1 MFLFKLLKYHSF
13 TAPAKVNTQAS
24 EKPQRRP
31 SSQPD
36 SVFVSDEEDDDD
48 IIVVKST
55 WRTRHLK
62 PPPKTKI
69 KSAALDNEAES
80 LAAGLVSSP
89 FFLPGHQTA
98 TSLSTPK
105 HTFSAPT
112 TKDDS
117 PSSDE
122 EFTSLLERLK
132 NKNKFRGTTFSP
144 QSTQGSCYVW
154 IFTIEQLL
162 KLLFLCSNCYVV
174 FPSRRQEGHPC
185 VRKAI

>member
-1 MFLFKLLKYHSF
+1 MLRWQFHIHSLA
-13 TAPAKVNTQAS
+13 APAKVNTQAS
-24 EKPQRRP
+24 QKPQRRP
-31 SSQPD
+31 SSPSD

-48 IIVVKST
+48 DVIVVKST

-62 PPPKTKI
+62 LPPKAKV
-69 KSAALDNEAES
+69 KNAVLGDEAES
-80 LAAGLVSSP
+80 SAAGLVSSP
-89 FFLPGHQTA
+89 FSLPGHQTM

-132 NKNKFRGTTFSP
+132 KNNKFRSTTFSP
-144 QSTQGSCYVW
+144 RSTHGSCYVW
-154 IFTIEQLL
+154 IFTI
-162 KLLFLCSNCYVV
+162 
-174 FPSRRQEGHPC
+174 
-185 VRKAI
+185 

>member
-1 MFLFKLLKYHSF
+1 M
-13 TAPAKVNTQAS
+13 PAKVNTQAS
-24 EKPQRRP
+24 QKPPGRP

-48 IIVVKST
+48 DAKVVKST

-62 PPPKTKI
+62 PPPKTKV
-69 KSAALDNEAES
+69 KNAVLDDEAES
-80 LAAGLVSSP
+80 SAAGPLSSP
-89 FFLPGHQTA
+89 FSLPGHQTV

-112 TKDDS
+112 AEDDS

-122 EFTSLLERLK
+122 EFRSLLERLK
-132 NKNKFRGTTFSP
+132 KNNKLRSITFSP

-154 IFTIEQLL
+154 SFT
-162 KLLFLCSNCYVV
+162 F
-174 FPSRRQEGHPC
+174 
-185 VRKAI
+185 

>member
-1 MFLFKLLKYHSF
+1 M
-13 TAPAKVNTQAS
+13 PAKVNTQVS
-24 EKPQRRP
+24 QKPQGRP

-36 SVFVSDEEDDDD
+36 SVFVSDEEDDDDD

-62 PPPKTKI
+62 PPPKTKA
-69 KSAALDNEAES
+69 KNAVLDDEAES
-80 LAAGLVSSP
+80 SAAGLVSSP
-89 FFLPGHQTA
+89 FSLPGHQTV

-122 EFTSLLERLK
+122 EFRSLLERLK
-132 NKNKFRGTTFSP
+132 RNNKSRSITFSP
-144 QSTQGSCYVW
+144 QTTQGSCCVW
-154 IFTIEQLL
+154 IFTI
-162 KLLFLCSNCYVV
+162 
-174 FPSRRQEGHPC
+174 
-185 VRKAI
+185 